1 MAPSPLTTNLQRLA
15 LLRRLLAVVWQSASG
30 VTVARLA
37 LIVIQAVLPLASLVA
52 LKLMIEAV
60 TASVKTPA
68 LGFAP
73 VLWLIALFFGVTL
86 AIALCGSLATLVD
99 EIQGLAVTEALQERM
114 HEKSVAVDLAHY
126 ENAQFYDAMHRAQ
139 QEVHYRPMRIV
150 NGLTKIAQS
159 GLSLTALAGLLFSLH
174 WVIAAVLLAA
184 AIPGTLAQL
193 RYSRRLYALQ
203 RQRTPMERQAWYFQ
217 SLLTGDAFAK
227 EIRLFD
233 LGGLFIQRF
242 NDLRDVLRRERL
254 DVTRRSAL
262 TELTSKFTE
271 LLAIFG
277 ALAYLAYQTVLG
289 TITLGG
295 LVMYYQAFQSGQSYL
310 QEFLRGLATLYQDS
324 LFLANLYEFLDWQ
337 PRVVTPP
344 SPRPLPRPIQRGIEF
359 HHVRFAYDGARP
371 PVLTDVSFALRPGE
385 HIALVGANGAGKS
398 TLIKLLCRLYDPT
411 AGSITVDGV
420 DLRELDLAAWRR
432 QIGVLFQ
439 DYSRYYLT
447 ARENI
452 WLGNAAL
459 APNDR
464 LVEAAAAA
472 SGADGVIRKLPQGY
486 DTRLGKWLEDDQ
498 ELSVGEWQKIAL
510 ARAFVRDSP
519 VVVLD
524 EPTSALDPSAEHEV
538 LQGFRQLGSG
548 RMAILVSHRLSTV
561 RMAACIYVLADGRIA
576 EAGSHEELL
585 RLGGDYARMF
595 ELQASNYR

>member
-1 MAPSPLTTNLQRLA
+1 MAHPTLTANLQRLA

-30 VTVARLA
+30 ATVARLV
-37 LIVIQAVLPLASLVA
+37 LVVVQAVLPLASLYL
-52 LKLMIEAV
+52 LKLVIEAV
-60 TASVKTPA
+60 TAGVKTPA

-73 VLWLIALFFGVTL
+73 VLGLIGLLFGATLVT
-86 AIALCGSLATLVD
+86 ALCASLATLVD
-99 EIQGLAVTEALQERM
+99 EMQGLAVTEALQAQL

-126 ENAQFYDAMHRAQ
+126 ENAHYHDARHRAQ

-159 GLSLTALAGLLFSLH
+159 GLSLVALAGLLFSLH
-174 WVIAAVLLAA
+174 WVIAAVLVAA

-233 LGGLFIQRF
+233 LGRLFIQRF

-254 DVTRRSAL
+254 HLTTRSAL
-262 TELTSKFTE
+262 TELTSKFTG

-277 ALAYLAYQTVLG
+277 ALAYLAHQAVLG
-289 TITLGG
+289 TISLGG

-324 LFLANLYEFLDWQ
+324 LFLTNLYEFLDWQ

-344 SPRPLPRPIQRGIEF
+344 SPRPLPRPIQHGIKF
-359 HHVRFAYDGARP
+359 QNVRFAYDGARQA
-371 PVLTDVSFALRPGE
+371 VLTDVSFTLRPGE
-385 HIALVGANGAGKS
+385 QIALVGANGAGKS

-452 WLGNAAL
+452 WLGNAGL
-459 APNDR
+459 APDDR

-472 SGADGVIRKLPQGY
+472 SGADGVIRKLPHGY

-498 ELSVGEWQKIAL
+498 ELSVGEWQKVAL

-524 EPTSALDPSAEHEV
+524 EPTSALDAAAEHEV

-561 RMAACIYVLADGRIA
+561 RMAACIYVLAEGRIA
-576 EAGSHEELL
+576 EAGTHDELL
-585 RLGGDYARMF
+585 RRGCDYARMF